1 MQRNRYPARA
11 IVNVAILISVGL
23 IVGIIIGFLIGK
35 FRYQEDESQQQLEE
49 LQGDFDE
56 YRENVREHLIDTVTL
71 LSNIDR
77 NQQKLYRTI
86 ASGATKLCENGED
99 RNQHELTRTIKEL
112 AKPES
117 NLAEV
122 VENSEKA
129 QKD

>member
-1 MQRNRYPARA
+1 MRRNRYPARA

-23 IVGIIIGFLIGK
+23 IVGIIIGFFIGK

-86 ASGATKLCENGED
+86 ASGAAKLCENGED

>member
-1 MQRNRYPARA
+1 M
-11 IVNVAILISVGL
+11 NVAILILAGL
-23 IVGIIIGFLIGK
+23 IVGIIIGFFVGK
-35 FRYQEDESQQQLEE
+35 FRYQKNDSQEQLEE
-49 LQGDFDE
+49 LQGDFDD

-86 ASGATKLCENGED
+86 ASGVTHLCENGED

-112 AKPES
+112 AKPDS
-117 NLAEV
+117 KPAEI
-122 VENSEKA
+122 VENSDQA

>member
-1 MQRNRYPARA
+1 M
-11 IVNVAILISVGL
+11 NVAILILAGL

-35 FRYQEDESQQQLEE
+35 IRYQKNDSQRQLEE
-49 LQGDFDE
+49 LQGNFDD
-56 YRENVREHLIDTVTL
+56 YRENVRDHLIDTVTL

-86 ASGATKLCENGED
+86 ASGVTNLCENGED
-99 RNQHELTRTIKEL
+99 RNQHELTRTVKEL

-117 NLAEV
+117 SPAEI
-122 VENSEKA
+122 VENSEQA